1 LEHFLS
7 IRFSLLKVRNT
18 HRSHLTFCLIEKLQ
32 ENNYLYINE
41 CQTNYLRNTIAIV
54 DKKYFSPL
62 KDEREK
68 WDDEKRNE
76 KYISQKNEYR

>member
-1 LEHFLS
+1 
-7 IRFSLLKVRNT
+7 
-18 HRSHLTFCLIEKLQ
+18 LQ